1 MTSLPSMMMSST
13 ITLKLLLL
21 LPLCPFECIDAFFLP
36 SSIGRFLPER
46 NRVTTRELT
55 STWLSARKDES
66 GANDGTDNK
75 KRRATTWGA
84 LNSKP
89 YVPSGMTAAEYAAT
103 KKREADEQK
112 KLNFGAFG
120 PRWSRESRPGG
131 DWMLMQSLWTR
142 GFDSNA
148 PAVNGSGGIG
158 STTDSRGVF
167 LGRLTRNAPVLFVT
181 YLIALAAFTCV
192 RLAQCELGGASGL
205 SLRSA
210 MVRASKVATTVASL
224 RAESVVRRVIVPIAS
239 LLLFRPFSGILDA
252 LNRKWLWSKRKSL
265 CVIASSAVLSTY
277 IWAALL
283 TLV

>member
-1 MTSLPSMMMSST
+1 MTSLPSSMMMSST
-13 ITLKLLLL
+13 ITPMLLLL

-36 SSIGRFLPER
+36 SSIPER
-46 NRVTTRELT
+46 NRVTCTTRELT

-66 GANDGTDNK
+66 GANDGTKN
-75 KRRATTWGA
+75 KRRATTWGT

-89 YVPSGMTAAEYAAT
+89 YAPSGMSAAEYAAI

-158 STTDSRGVF
+158 STNDSRGVF

-192 RLAQCELGGASGL
+192 RLAQCELGGASSL
-205 SLRSA
+205 SLRSV
-210 MVRASKVATTVASL
+210 MVRASKVAMTVASL